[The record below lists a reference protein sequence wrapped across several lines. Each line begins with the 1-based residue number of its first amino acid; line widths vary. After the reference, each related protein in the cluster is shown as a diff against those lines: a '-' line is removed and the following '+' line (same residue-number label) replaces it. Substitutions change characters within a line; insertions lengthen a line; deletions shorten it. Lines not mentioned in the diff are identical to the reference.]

1 MFELFDCPVIFIKKY
16 GDMLESYTGSMWS
29 KEFYKKIIKT
39 SKVIREIYE
48 KNRDKSFREIVEI
61 AEKEIKMNP
70 FLLHSLQFA

>member
-1 MFELFDCPVIFIKKY
+1 MERVLGRQILYV
-16 GDMLESYTGSMWS
+16 
-29 KEFYKKIIKT
+29 EFYKKIIKT

>member
-1 MFELFDCPVIFIKKY
+1 MSHLWVLNIK
-16 GDMLESYTGSMWS
+16 
-29 KEFYKKIIKT
+29 FYKKIIKT